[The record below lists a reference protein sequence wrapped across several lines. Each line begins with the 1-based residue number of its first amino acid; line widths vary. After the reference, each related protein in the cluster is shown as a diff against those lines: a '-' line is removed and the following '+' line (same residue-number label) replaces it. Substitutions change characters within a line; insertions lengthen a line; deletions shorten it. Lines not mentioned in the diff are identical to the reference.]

1 MTINNRLYNRIT
13 VKGPGQSQQT
23 PNTKIYKGFSTIS
36 DATENFG
43 LYDLALIKQDIV
55 NHFHIRQ
62 GEKLENPTFGTI
74 IWDLLYEP
82 FTPEVR
88 NAIVK
93 NVEDIINY
101 DPRIKA
107 DQIIVNQYESGIQ
120 IECELIYLNFNISES
135 LQFKFDQD
143 NGLIS

>member
-13 VKGPGQSQQT
+13 VKGPGKSQQT

-36 DATENFG
+36 DANENFG
-43 LYDLALIKQDIV
+43 M
-55 NHFHIRQ
+55 
-62 GEKLENPTFGTI
+62 LENPTFGTV

-82 FTPEVR
+82 FTPEIR

-107 DQIIVNQYESGIQ
+107 NQIIVNQYESGIQ
-120 IECELIYLNFNISES
+120 IECELVYLNFNISES

>member
-13 VKGPGQSQQT
+13 VKGPSQAQQT

-62 GEKLENPTFGTI
+62 GEKLENPIFGTI

-88 NAIVK
+88 NAIIK

-101 DPRIKA
+101 DPRVKA
-107 DQIIVNQYESGIQ
+107 DQVIVTQYESGIQ
-120 IECELIYLNFNISES
+120 IECELLYLNFNIAEK

-143 NGLIS
+143 NGLVS

>member
-1 MTINNRLYNRIT
+1 MSIEKSLYTRT
-13 VKGPGQSQQT
+13 VVPENQKQLAPPISKTYRGL
-23 PNTKIYKGFSTIS
+23 STVGNPMGS
-36 DATENFG
+36 FA

-62 GEKLENPTFGTI
+62 GEKLENPIFGTV

-101 DPRIKA
+101 DPRVKA
-107 DQIIVNQYESGIQ
+107 DQIIVSEYESGIQ
-120 IECELIYLNFNISES
+120 IECELLYLNFNISEN